1 MTAAAIGLIVC
12 MIATSAAAL
21 PIDPVYFITVDDAV
35 TGDNEFQGSDGK
47 RRWDVD
53 PGADVYQGEIY
64 ERPTIQSYS
73 EVDGRYSSEEY
84 FQNLDITRG
93 KVGWDEQFLYVGI
106 ELFGRSKS
114 DQGGDTLEGLVYEY
128 GFRFS
133 TDPEGRNGFLI
144 RSEQPELKHGTSFG
158 LESNF
163 AFFDTDGDVGGA
175 AINSGGGPSG
185 LWVTKTDN
193 PNEETGL
200 NGYDAE
206 VVSDGRKKTW
216 PNRDARILYSRV
228 DPNNHQIVELAFDY
242 TKFGLA
248 LDDILA
254 IQYLDL
260 ESLKGDPDDPQ
271 NYFWNDKYTDQ
282 EAGSPNGIGGIS
294 EFGTHGLENIYEL
307 DTLRI
312 GVISTP
318 EPSTAG
324 LLGMGCLVLSLY
336 GRHSRA
342 ARRRPTTI

>member
-1 MTAAAIGLIVC
+1 MT
-12 MIATSAAAL
+12 TSAAAL
-21 PIDPVYFITVDDAV
+21 PIDPVYFIVVDDAV

-64 ERPTIQSYS
+64 ERPTIQSYK
-73 EVDGRYSSEEY
+73 EVDGRYSTEEY
-84 FQNLDITRG
+84 FQNLDITQG
-93 KVGWDEQFLYVGI
+93 KVGWDDQFLYVGI

-133 TDPEGRNGFLI
+133 TDPDGRDGFLI

-163 AFFDTDGDVGGA
+163 AFFDSDGDVGGA
-175 AINSGGGPSG
+175 AIKSGGGPSG

-206 VVSDGRKKTW
+206 VVSDGKKKES
-216 PNRDARILYSRV
+216 PNQGADALYSRV
-228 DPNNHQIVELAFDY
+228 DPNNDKIVEFAFDY
-242 TKFGLA
+242 TKFGLTVA
-248 LDDILA
+248 DILA

-260 ESLKGDPDDPQ
+260 QSLKGDPQDPQ
-271 NYFWNDKYTDQ
+271 NYFWNDKYTDE
-282 EAGSPNGIGGIS
+282 EAGSPNGIGGLS
-294 EFGTHGLENIYEL
+294 EFGTQGLENIYEL

-312 GVISTP
+312 GIIYAP
-318 EPSTAG
+318 EPSTVS

-336 GRHSRA
+336 GRRA
-342 ARRRPTTI
+342 AAARCRPTAL